1 MADADEFLR
10 AGDVAGAR
18 SALVETIKASPQD
31 QRARIY
37 LFQLLCVMGDWD
49 KARTHLRSLAQLS
62 PEAQM
67 LSVAYGQAIDAE
79 IARAAAFAGQAP
91 FHAAIVTSPWV
102 EQLAQAL
109 TLEAQGRANE
119 GAALR
124 EAAFEAAGDTP
135 GEIDGQAF
143 TWIADADARFGPT
156 FEAIFQ
162 GRWGLIPFEAV
173 SQIRTEGPLDLRD
186 IVWLPAELELRSG
199 QSVAVM
205 LPARYPGT
213 EAESDGDLRLGRS
226 TEWRP
231 SAIGDQGVGQRLWT
245 LSGGEDVPLYS
256 FRKLVMV

>member
-10 AGDVAGAR
+10 AGDLAGAR
-18 SALVETIKASPQD
+18 AALVETIKASPAD

-37 LFQLLCVMGDWD
+37 LFQLLCVMGEWE
-49 KARTHLRSLAQLS
+49 KAKIQLRGLAQLS

-67 LSVAYGQAIDAE
+67 LSVAYNQAIEAE
-79 IARAAAFAGQAP
+79 AVRAAAFAGATP
-91 FHAAIVTSPWV
+91 FVAAIATSPWV

-109 TLEAQGRANE
+109 TLEAQGRMDE
-119 GAALR
+119 AAPLR
-124 EAAFEAAGDTP
+124 EEAFDQAGDTP

-173 SQIRTEGPLDLRD
+173 QQIKSEGPQDLRD
-186 IVWLPAELELRSG
+186 VVWLPAELTLRSG

-205 LPARYPGT
+205 LPGRYPGSDT
-213 EAESDGDLRLGRS
+213 EKDAELRLGRG
-226 TEWRP
+226 TQWTP
-231 SAIGDQGVGQRLWT
+231 SALGDQGLGQRLWT
-245 LSGGEDVPLYS
+245 LSGGDDVALYT